1 MVGSG
6 AYWSDPRSP
15 MCRQTLA
22 ADRGVRHPA
31 PGGVRFSRPLHLTA
45 GPPDAN
51 YVNVINIHME

>member
-15 MCRQTLA
+15 MCRQLWPRIGA
-22 ADRGVRHPA
+22 SASA